1 MSAGRKVRTQSQHWG
16 TPEKYVRAVK
26 DVFGGSVAL
35 DPCSNEFSIVGAAIE
50 YRLPAQDGLKES
62 WEAPTIFVNPPY
74 GLDHERGTAIRH
86 WLQRCHLAHEQYGSE
101 VLALVPVA
109 TNTGHWKK
117 HVFGVA
123 TAVCFLYDTRLRF
136 LVDGA
141 DGGKGAPMSCA
152 MIYWGRNYRHFFEVF
167 RQFGAVLTLGE
178 LKNVKLGV
186 VNSGDLFEL
195 ATAS

>member
-26 DVFGGSVAL
+26 DVFGGSIGL
-35 DPCSNEFSIVGAAIE
+35 DPCSNEFSIVGASVE

-62 WEAPTIFVNPPY
+62 WNAPTIFVNPPY

-86 WLQRCHLAHEQYGSE
+86 WLQRCHIAHEQYGAE

-152 MIYWGRNYRHFFEVF
+152 MIYWGRNYRRFFEVF
-167 RQFGAVLTLGE
+167 RQFGAVLTLDE
-178 LKNVKLGV
+178 LRNVKLGV
-186 VNSGDLFEL
+186 ANADGLFVL
-195 ATAS
+195 AAAS